1 MEHYTANI
9 QTASDYSSAI
19 TIMIVIS
26 GLNVISALFLIARF
40 HSKTNLKTYEQTKN
54 FFDLGNTHS
63 SSEESLKKKRHTF
76 IGICSLFTLFNKQIL
91 NLCHR

>member
-1 MEHYTANI
+1 MELNTANI
-9 QTASDYSSAI
+9 QTALDYSSA
-19 TIMIVIS
+19 TAIMIVMS

-63 SSEESLKKKRHTF
+63 SSEEFLKKKTSYVYWHVF
-76 IGICSLFTLFNKQIL
+76 PFHFVQ
-91 NLCHR
+91 